1 MNLASKILAVVAVGL
16 LCSPSYAQI
25 GQGSIGGKVLD
36 RDGKPL
42 QGAIVRIESLA
53 SHQIDN
59 FKTNKNGVYSAS
71 GLYQSQYKVTLIVD
85 GLAVMVRGDKPGDAV
100 FVNEGR
106 DVNVNFDLR
115 NAPAT
120 GLPAAA
126 AAPAA
131 PKPGNDKADKKADT
145 ETRAAFNAGIAA
157 LRAKNYDE
165 AIQQFQ
171 IAAEKDPAQ
180 PIIFGNLAQALSGA
194 KKYDESLAFIDRRLK
209 EMPNEAPKLAK
220 YRVTILTQAGRL
232 DQAAQLASQLQGQE
246 KAEALYSIGVSA
258 WDKAYRDPSI
268 SLEERVKIVDM
279 GLQALKQA
287 LDVKPDYFEA
297 MAYYSLLFREKAK
310 AELDGA
316 KRLEYTATADEW
328 LKKAV
333 ELRKKSQQQPK
344 TPAKT

>member
-194 KKYDESLAFIDRRLK
+194 KKYDESLAANRKAIELKPDEPAFHAQMSVTFAYMGKTAEAMQAVQEVGKLNPALAGESYNNLGAIFTNRGKSKEAVEAFNKAIEID
-209 EMPNEAPKLAK
+209 PKNAQAYYQLGIA
-220 YRVTILTQAGRL
+220 YFGSQDTIPQAISAL
-232 DQAAQLASQLQGQE
+232 EKFLQLQSTGPEVESAKQLI
-246 KAEALYSIGVSA
+246 EAA
-258 WDKAYRDPSI
+258 
-268 SLEERVKIVDM
+268 
-279 GLQALKQA
+279 KQA
-287 LDVKPDYFEA
+287 PA
-297 MAYYSLLFREKAK
+297 ASKAK
-310 AELDGA
+310 S
-316 KRLEYTATADEW
+316 K
-328 LKKAV
+328 
-333 ELRKKSQQQPK
+333 
-344 TPAKT
+344 